1 MVQNRYFCSKSKKK
15 SLTLETNKMSSLTE
29 EDQHQYLLEK
39 STDEQS
45 FDKTDSMQYSL
56 LIRMKSWLARY
67 IRNQII
73 SIIRIQEQDSPAKVE
88 KAFYCGSCCGV
99 MLNFLL
105 HFYSSQLIIL
115 LRVYNLNKIFIIYA

>member
-1 MVQNRYFCSKSKKK
+1 
-15 SLTLETNKMSSLTE
+15 MSSLTE

-45 FDKTDSMQYSL
+45 FDKTDSVQYSL

-88 KAFYCGSCCGV
+88 KAFYCGV

-115 LRVYNLNKIFIIYA
+115 LRVYNLNKIL

>member
-45 FDKTDSMQYSL
+45 FDKTDSLNAIFS
-56 LIRMKSWLARY
+56 SDSDEELA
-67 IRNQII
+67 
-73 SIIRIQEQDSPAKVE
+73 S
-88 KAFYCGSCCGV
+88 
-99 MLNFLL
+99 
-105 HFYSSQLIIL
+105 
-115 LRVYNLNKIFIIYA
+115 

>member
-1 MVQNRYFCSKSKKK
+1 
-15 SLTLETNKMSSLTE
+15 MSSLTE

-45 FDKTDSMQYSL
+45 FDKTDSVQYSL

-67 IRNQII
+67 IIRNQII

-88 KAFYCGSCCGV
+88 KAFYCGV

-115 LRVYNLNKIFIIYA
+115 RLLRV

>member
-1 MVQNRYFCSKSKKK
+1 MVQNPYFRSKSKNK

-45 FDKTDSMQYSL
+45 FDKTDSLNAIFS
-56 LIRMKSWLARY
+56 SDSDEELASY
-67 IRNQII
+67 IYQII
-73 SIIRIQEQDSPAKVE
+73 SIITIQEQDSPAKVE
-88 KAFYCGSCCGV
+88 KAFYCGA

-105 HFYSSQLIIL
+105 HFYLAII
-115 LRVYNLNKIFIIYA
+115 IFIIYA

>member
-1 MVQNRYFCSKSKKK
+1 M
-15 SLTLETNKMSSLTE
+15 TLETNKMSSLTE

-45 FDKTDSMQYSL
+45 FDKTDSVQYSL

-67 IRNQII
+67 YILYGNQII

-88 KAFYCGSCCGV
+88 KAFYCGV

-115 LRVYNLNKIFIIYA
+115 RLLRV